1 MSSADKRP
9 YAALNAPFDHRNDNL
24 VRDFETVIVL
34 AARAVAAEPQRRNE
48 RLTRMNLLVV
58 IVGMIYDIEFA
69 ARGPKQGMVA
79 PCRNN
84 RSGG

>member
-1 MSSADKRP
+1 M
-9 YAALNAPFDHRNDNL
+9 YLFDHRDDNL
-24 VRDFETVIVL
+24 VRDLETVIVL

-48 RLTRMNLLVV
+48 RLTRMNLLMV

-79 PCRNN
+79 RAVITA
-84 RSGG
+84 SGG